1 MVEMYHIPVLLNESV
16 NALNIKP
23 DGIYVDVTFG
33 GGGHSRRILE
43 CLGENGRL
51 YAFDQDEDAAKNVID
66 DRRFTFIQ
74 QNFRYM
80 KNFLQLYCGG
90 KVDGILA
97 DLGVSSYQFDTPEKG
112 FSIRYNGRLDM
123 RMNKNAA
130 VDAANIVNTYDVT
143 TLASV
148 LSRYGELRNAMAI
161 ADAVVMAREV
171 KPIETTDELKEA
183 VSRFL
188 PRGSENKVLAQIF
201 QALRIEV
208 NEEMKVLELFL
219 GQCADVLNPGGRLVV
234 LSYHS
239 LEDRLVKNFM
249 KTGNADGNLEKD
261 FFGNQL
267 TPYKLLSSKPIVP
280 SDDEIQINNRARSAK
295 LRVAERRSQ

>member
-1 MVEMYHIPVLLNESV
+1 MYHIPVLLNESV

-123 RMNKNAA
+123 RMNKNSA

-161 ADAVVMAREV
+161 ADAVAMAREV

-249 KTGNADGNLEKD
+249 KTGNSDGNLEKD

>member
-1 MVEMYHIPVLLNESV
+1 MYHIPVMLNESIEG
-16 NALNIKP
+16 LNIKP
-23 DGIYVDVTFG
+23 NGTYVDVTFG
-33 GGGHSRRILE
+33 GGGHSRRIME
-43 CLGENGRL
+43 CLGEGGHL

-66 DRRFTFIQ
+66 DNRFAFIQ

-112 FSIRYNGRLDM
+112 FSTRFNGRLDM
-123 RMNKNAA
+123 RMNQNAA
-130 VDAANIVNTYDVT
+130 VDASSIVNTYDVSS
-143 TLASV
+143 LASV
-148 LSRYGELRNAMAI
+148 FSRYGELRNAMSI
-161 ADAVVMAREV
+161 ADAITMAREV

-183 VSRFL
+183 VARFL

-208 NEEMKVLELFL
+208 NEEMKVLEAFL
-219 GQCADVLNPGGRLVV
+219 SQCADVLNPGGRLVV

-267 TPYKLLSSKPIVP
+267 TPYKLMTSKPIIP
-280 SDDEIQINNRARSAK
+280 TDEEIQMNSRARSAK
-295 LRVAERRSQ
+295 LRVAERRAK

>member
-1 MVEMYHIPVLLNESV
+1 MYHIPVLLNESV

-219 GQCADVLNPGGRLVV
+219 GQCADILNPGGRLVV

-267 TPYKLLSSKPIVP
+267 TPYKLMSSKPIVP

>member
-1 MVEMYHIPVLLNESV
+1 MYHIPVLLNESV

-23 DGIYVDVTFG
+23 NGIYVDVTFG

-43 CLGENGRL
+43 CLDENGRL

-112 FSIRYNGRLDM
+112 FSTRYNGRLDM
-123 RMNKNAA
+123 RMNQNAA
-130 VDAANIVNTYDVT
+130 VDAANVVNTYDVT
-143 TLASV
+143 ALASV

-161 ADAVVMAREV
+161 ADAITMTREV

-219 GQCADVLNPGGRLVV
+219 GQCAEVLNPGGRLVV

-267 TPYKLLSSKPIVP
+267 TPYKLISSKPILP
-280 SDDEIQINNRARSAK
+280 SDEEIQNNNRARSAK
-295 LRVAERRSQ
+295 LRVAERRAK

>member
-1 MVEMYHIPVLLNESV
+1 MYHIPVMLNESIEG
-16 NALNIKP
+16 LNIKP
-23 DGIYVDVTFG
+23 NGTYVDVTFG
-33 GGGHSRRILE
+33 GGGHSRRIME
-43 CLGENGRL
+43 CLGEGGHL

-66 DRRFTFIQ
+66 DSRFNFIQ

-112 FSIRYNGRLDM
+112 FSTRFNGRLDM
-123 RMNKNAA
+123 RMNQNAA
-130 VDAANIVNTYDVT
+130 VDASSIVNTYDVSS
-143 TLASV
+143 LASV
-148 LSRYGELRNAMAI
+148 FSRYGELRNAMSI
-161 ADAVVMAREV
+161 ADAITMAREV

-183 VSRFL
+183 VARFL

-208 NEEMKVLELFL
+208 NEEMKVLEAFL
-219 GQCADVLNPGGRLVV
+219 SQCADVLNPGGRLVV

-267 TPYKLLSSKPIVP
+267 TPYKLMTSKPIIP
-280 SDDEIQINNRARSAK
+280 TDEEIQMNSRARSAK
-295 LRVAERRSQ
+295 LRVAERRAK

>member
-1 MVEMYHIPVLLNESV
+1 MYHIPVLLNESV

-161 ADAVVMAREV
+161 ADAVAMAREV

-183 VSRFL
+183 VARFL

-267 TPYKLLSSKPIVP
+267 TPYKLLSSKPVVP

>member
-1 MVEMYHIPVLLNESV
+1 MYHIPVLLNESV

-161 ADAVVMAREV
+161 ADAVAMAREV

-183 VSRFL
+183 VARFL

>member
-1 MVEMYHIPVLLNESV
+1 MYHIPVLLNESV

-183 VSRFL
+183 VARFL

-280 SDDEIQINNRARSAK
+280 SDDEIQVNNRARSAK